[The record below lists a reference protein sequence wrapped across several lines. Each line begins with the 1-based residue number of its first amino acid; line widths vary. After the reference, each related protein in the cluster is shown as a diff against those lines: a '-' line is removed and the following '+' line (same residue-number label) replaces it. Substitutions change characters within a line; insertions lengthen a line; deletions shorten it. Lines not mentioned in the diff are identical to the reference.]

1 MPQCANSAAFAEAMS
16 LGHVMERAAV
26 KKHAP
31 RPLLQPVL
39 PANLAGSLSTLR
51 ILGHH
56 LQAAQ
61 APGRAVP
68 SLSTAGASG
77 GAHQPLSKVL
87 QTLPSHVAGWGAVG
101 KAKQGQAALS
111 KAGRQEPHRG
121 ACKVSFT
128 SPALQT
134 QEHGVQGHLV
144 KINKAGPR
152 PEHEVE
158 QRLAERGHSLD
169 AAVQPPALHGK
180 GPRLYVG
187 GIAEDLGE
195 EKIRQVSW

>member
-1 MPQCANSAAFAEAMS
+1 M
-16 LGHVMERAAV
+16 
-26 KKHAP
+26 
-31 RPLLQPVL
+31 
-39 PANLAGSLSTLR
+39 
-51 ILGHH
+51 
-56 LQAAQ
+56 
-61 APGRAVP
+61 
-68 SLSTAGASG
+68 
-77 GAHQPLSKVL
+77 
-87 QTLPSHVAGWGAVG
+87 G

-128 SPALQT
+128 SPALQSLIPPLQT
-134 QEHGVQGHLV
+134 QEQVVQGHLV